1 MTLRIVEVTAKAKHR
16 EKLQQ
21 IAADNASVLSV
32 RVSSKQEG
40 LQTISMLVA
49 AYQRQK
55 LLDKIQSHLSAD
67 KDWRIVVLPV
77 EAVIPQPEQPEE
89 AAESLAKAEAVQTRE
104 ELYADVESGAV
115 INVNFLVLVVLSTV
129 VAAIG
134 LMEDNVAIV
143 IGAMVIAPLLGPNL
157 ASILGIALGDREL
170 ILQAAKASAAGLLL
184 SLVVA
189 VVIGLVVP
197 PDFHDGELVARTRIG
212 LDGIVLAL
220 ASGAAAAL
228 SLTTGLSS
236 ALVGVMVAVAL
247 LPPVATLGLMLAA
260 GQGSGAIGAAL
271 LLATNIV
278 GINLA
283 GQVVFLVQ
291 GVKPRTWLEKRSA
304 HQSVKV
310 SLSLWVACLVA
321 LVAIIVYWRQLH

>member
-1 MTLRIVEVTAKAKHR
+1 MTLRIVEVTAKAEYGK
-16 EKLQQ
+16 KLQE
-21 IAADNASVLSV
+21 IAADNPSVISL
-32 RVSSKQEG
+32 RMSSKQEG
-40 LQTISMLVA
+40 VQTLSMLVA
-49 AYQRQK
+49 AYERQK

-89 AAESLAKAEAVQTRE
+89 AIESLAKAEAVQTRE

-134 LMEDNVAIV
+134 LTEDNVAVV

-189 VVIGLVVP
+189 AAIGLVIP
-197 PDFHDGELVARTRIG
+197 LDLHNGELIARTRVG

-260 GQGSGAIGAAL
+260 GQATAATGAAL

-304 HQSVKV
+304 HQSVKI
-310 SLSLWVACLVA
+310 SLSVWIACLAA
-321 LVAIIVYWRQLH
+321 LAAIIFYWRQIH